1 MLEVNKDMKNLVS
14 ELNEILS
21 EKYEKVSKLD
31 KKYIRQL
38 VHKEVGNINKC
49 RKLSKGVL
57 AEYATGGGIVAVD
70 GSNNKFGGAYPHFV
84 ELYQG
89 LARGSK
95 ENENP
100 IVEVD
105 FYTPLYIEREQEII
119 DKLDKGDSNKGKPTK
134 SEVDTFIRNYKL
146 SCIEL
151 KAAIRAALEL
161 NPKIIMMDGSLI
173 RYKIE
178 CQDKWRELKSVC
190 EEKNIILIG
199 VVKDIKTNIVGTTLA
214 EKKSLEPPMNFLYDR
229 ELLYG
234 ILEMGETLIPE
245 IQNIP
250 KYEEGLSSLFI
261 RSSRSPM
268 ITGVDILNSQRSY
281 LKEMANLVYT
291 LTPENSRGIPLWIDI
306 IDKEVRISDKLMRG
320 LLDRYL
326 DRDILEKLFVSE
338 RSKRTL

>member
-1 MLEVNKDMKNLVS
+1 MLEVNNEMKDLVS
-14 ELNEILS
+14 ELNEILNK
-21 EKYEKVSKLD
+21 KYEKVSKLD
-31 KKYIRQL
+31 KSYIREIVNKQ
-38 VHKEVGNINKC
+38 VGSIREC
-49 RKLSKGVL
+49 RKLSKDL
-57 AEYATGGGIVAVD
+57 LTEYSSGGGIVAVD
-70 GSNNKFGGAYPHFV
+70 GSNNKLGGAYPHFV

-89 LARGSK
+89 LAKGSND
-95 ENENP
+95 NENP
-100 IVEVD
+100 VIEVD
-105 FYTPLYIEREQEII
+105 FYTPLYIEREQDII
-119 DKLDKGDSNKGKPTK
+119 DKIKEEDPTK
-134 SEVDTFIRNYKL
+134 KEIDSFIRNYKL

-151 KAAIRAALEL
+151 KVAIRAAEEL

-178 CQDKWRELKSVC
+178 CQDKWKELKDIC
-190 EEKNIILIG
+190 EDKDIILIG

-214 EKKSLEPPMNFLYDR
+214 EKKSLDPPMHFLYDR

-250 KYEEGLSSLFI
+250 KYEGGLSSLFI

-268 ITGVDILNSQRSY
+268 ITAVDILNSQRSY
-281 LKEMANLVYT
+281 LNDMANLVYT
-291 LTPENSRGIPLWIDI
+291 LTPENGRGIPLWIDI
-306 IDKEVRISDKLMRG
+306 IDKEVKVSDKLMRG

-326 DRDILEKLFVSE
+326 DRDIVEKLFVSE

>member
-1 MLEVNKDMKNLVS
+1 MLEVNKKIKNIMS

-21 EKYEKVSKLD
+21 DKYEKVSKLD
-31 KKYIRQL
+31 KKYIREIVDKQ
-38 VHKEVGNINKC
+38 VGNINKC
-49 RKLSKGVL
+49 RRLSNDVL
-57 AEYATGGGIVAVD
+57 AEYASGGGIVAVD
-70 GSNNKFGGAYPHFV
+70 GSSNKFGGAYPHFV

-89 LARGSK
+89 LAKGSRK
-95 ENENP
+95 NENP
-100 IVEVD
+100 IIEVD
-105 FYTPLYIEREQEII
+105 FYTPLYIEREKEIV
-119 DKLDKGDSNKGKPTK
+119 DKMDNSKYKNENPTK
-134 SEVDTFIRNYKL
+134 SEIDAFIRKYKL

-151 KAAIRAALEL
+151 KAAIGAALEL

-178 CQDKWRELKSVC
+178 CNDKWKELKAIC

-199 VVKDIKTNIVGTTLA
+199 VVKDIKTNLVGSTLA
-214 EKKSLEPPMNFLYDR
+214 DKKFLDPPMNFLYDR

-234 ILEMGETLIPE
+234 VLEMGEILIPE
-245 IQNIP
+245 KQNTP
-250 KYEEGLSSLFI
+250 KESTGLSSLFI

-306 IDKEVRISDKLMRG
+306 IDKEVRISDKLMMG
-320 LLDRYL
+320 LLDKYL